1 MAKANFWTSPNRDP
15 KRSYRFLVNLAAFDG
30 GATWYAKSATKPKF
44 NVSNSEHKY
53 INHTFNYPGRV
64 TWDPVTITIVDPV
77 NPNAARQAAEI
88 LQASG
93 YNIPGNETAVI
104 STINKKD
111 AVGAMKRVEIMQIGE
126 TDGDVLEKWV
136 LNNAWV
142 ESVNFSD
149 LDYENDDLS
158 TIELTIRFDW
168 AELITPSEAT
178 GGQPST
184 FFTTNDILD

>member
-1 MAKANFWTSPNRDP
+1 MANFWTSPNRDP
-15 KRSYRFLVNLAAFDG
+15 KRAYRFLVNLAAFDG

-44 NVSNSEHKY
+44 SVSNAEHKY

-77 NPNAARQAAEI
+77 DPNAARQAAEL

-93 YNIPGNETAVI
+93 YYIPGNENAPTT
-104 STINKKD
+104 TINKKD
-111 AVGAMKRVEIMQIGE
+111 AVAALKRVEITQIGE
-126 TDGDVLEKWV
+126 SNTDVLERWV

-149 LDYENDDLS
+149 LDYESDELS
-158 TIELTIRFDW
+158 TIELTLRFDW
-168 AELITPSEAT
+168 AELETKDADGTLSRY
-178 GGQPST
+178 
-184 FFTTNDILD
+184 FTTNNSPSNPTG

>member
-1 MAKANFWTSPNRDP
+1 MANFWTSPNRDP
-15 KRSYRFLVNLAAFDG
+15 KRAYRFLVNLAAFDG
-30 GATWYAKSATKPKF
+30 GAQWYAKSATKPKF
-44 NVSNSEHKY
+44 TVSNQEHKY

-77 NPNAARQAAEI
+77 DPNAARQAAEL

-93 YNIPGNETAVI
+93 YYIPGNENAKIT
-104 STINKKD
+104 TINKKD
-111 AVGAMKRVEIMQIGE
+111 ATEAMKRVEIMQIGE
-126 TDGDVLEKWV
+126 TDDDILEKWI

-158 TIELTIRFDW
+158 TIEMTIRFDW
-168 AELITPSEAT
+168 AELETVDADGTINSY
-178 GGQPST
+178 
-184 FFTTNDILD
+184 FTTNNTAS